1 MEKLYEIYLITNSK
15 NNKKYVGQVIK
26 YRGYKQRFAEHLSA
40 AYYDGNLTKF
50 HSAIKHYGPEAF
62 SVELIETDIPESE
75 IDSKE
80 IYYIKEYNTF
90 YLDGQGYNMTQG
102 GQGVHG
108 FEYTDEI
115 RSRMSEGSKR
125 MWKNLYE
132 DQDRLSARN
141 MKISEALK
149 GVHKSEVARKN
160 SSIAAK
166 KRFENSPGT
175 FTGKCHSEE
184 SKRKIAEKN
193 GHAVG
198 MYDKDTGEL
207 LHTFLS
213 CTEASRY
220 LVDAGLTK
228 NHAAYTRI
236 ITICEGVKGQGKTAY
251 GYVWKYLQ
259 QKCNDYP
266 EKE

>member
-1 MEKLYEIYLITNSK
+1 MERLYEIYLITNSK

-26 YRGYKQRFAEHLSA
+26 YRGYKQRFSEHLSA
-40 AYYDGNLTKF
+40 AYYSGNLTKL

-62 SVELIETDIPESE
+62 SVELIETDIPESA

-80 IYYIKEYNTF
+80 IYYIKKYNTF

-115 RSRMSEGSKR
+115 RSRMADGAKR

-132 DQDRLSARN
+132 NQERLSDRN
-141 MKISEALK
+141 RKISEALK
-149 GVHKSEVARKN
+149 NVHKSEVARKKL
-160 SSIAAK
+160 SIAAK

-175 FTGKCHSEE
+175 FTGRHHSEE

-193 GHAVG
+193 SHAVG
-198 MYDKDTGEL
+198 MYDKNTGEL
-207 LHTFLS
+207 LHSFLS
-213 CTEASRY
+213 CIEASRY
-220 LVDAGLTK
+220 LITAGLTK
-228 NHAAYTRI
+228 NHSAYTRI
-236 ITICEGVKGQGKTAY
+236 ITICDGIKGQGKTAY

>member
-115 RSRMSEGSKR
+115 RSRMSDGSKR

-141 MKISEALK
+141 RKISEALK
-149 GVHKSEVARKN
+149 NVHKSESARKN
-160 SSIAAK
+160 LSIAAK

-175 FTGKCHSEE
+175 FTGKHHSEE
-184 SKRKIAEKN
+184 SKKKVAEKN
-193 GHAVG
+193 GHPVG
-198 MYDKDTGEL
+198 MYDKNTGEL

-213 CTEASRY
+213 CMEASRY

-228 NHAAYTRI
+228 NHGAYSRI
-236 ITICEGVKGQGKTAY
+236 ITICNGVKGQGKTAY